1 LYSRVHGVVYMSE
14 RMPHYLPSLIH
25 SREDLE
31 KLVDVTVSFIED
43 VKRLTSAD

>member
-25 SREDLE
+25 SSEDVE
-31 KLVDVTVSFIED
+31 KLIDVTVGFIE
-43 VKRLTSAD
+43 KIG